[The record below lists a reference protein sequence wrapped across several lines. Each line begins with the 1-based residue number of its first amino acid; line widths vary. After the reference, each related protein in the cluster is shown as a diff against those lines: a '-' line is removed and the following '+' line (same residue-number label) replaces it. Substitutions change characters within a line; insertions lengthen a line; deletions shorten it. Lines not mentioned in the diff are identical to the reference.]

1 MKIAI
6 ASEDG
11 LTISQHFGRAP
22 FYVIATIADGKD
34 IIYETRPKMGHA
46 QFQQQES
53 AHVAEQKEDP
63 RGHGYGSEAQN
74 RHSRMADAIIDCDI
88 LLVRG
93 MGRGLYESMEQAGI
107 RPIVTDMR
115 RIDEAVQ
122 AYLAGNL
129 MDHTE
134 HLH

>member
-22 FYVIATIADGKD
+22 FYVVVTIADGQD
-34 IIYETRPKMGHA
+34 IVYETRPKMGHA
-46 QFQQQES
+46 QFQQEQS
-53 AHVAEQKEDP
+53 AQTNDHKEDS
-63 RGHGYGSEAQN
+63 RGHGYGAEAQS

-88 LLVRG
+88 LLARG

-107 RPIVTDMR
+107 RPIVTDIR

-129 MDHTE
+129 VDHTE